1 MPNFTPRLNLT
12 KPLTS
17 ENYDVGVPN
26 GNADLVD
33 GAPAN
38 VTICTSVT
46 RPSTPDE
53 GDVIIETDSTNVLVR
68 QGGAWKSFNAKVH
81 ICTSGTRP
89 ASTLTFGGFRIL
101 ETDTGN
107 SLIRNAANT
116 SWISLAP
123 YSVANTTERNA
134 LTGVYEGMI
143 VYRRD
148 IDVHEALTNDL
159 VTWYGI
165 AGKGMRRNI
174 AARIVTTAGVIN
186 SGIAG
191 TETNIGKMAMDNEVI
206 QAGQFII
213 WMRLTAQFSAAA
225 NSFTIKVRKDTPL
238 TGSVIAD
245 FTVLSQVSGFTQDV
259 YGEQPW
265 KAGSAD
271 ADFDAYVSVV
281 RNAGAGTM
289 DVNGGNKAAWGIDE
303 YMAPAS
309 FLEVP

>member
-1 MPNFTPRLNLT
+1 MPNFTPRLLLV

-46 RPSTPDE
+46 RPSTPDD
-53 GDVIIETDSTNVLVR
+53 GDVIYETDTTNMLVR

-81 ICTSGTRP
+81 ICTAATRP
-89 ASTLTFGGFRIL
+89 ASAASFGGMQVY

-107 SLIRNAANT
+107 RIIRNSAN
-116 SWISLAP
+116 SNWIPVSP
-123 YSVANTTERNA
+123 YSVGNAAERNA

-148 IDVHEALTNDL
+148 LDVHEALTNDL
-159 VTWYGI
+159 LTWYGI

-174 AARIVTTAGVIN
+174 AARVVTTAGVIN
-186 SGIAG
+186 GGIAG
-191 TETNIGKMAMDNEVI
+191 TETNIAKMAMDNEVI

-213 WMRLTAQFSAAA
+213 WVRISAQFSAGA

-238 TGSVIAD
+238 TGPVLAD
-245 FTVLSQVSGFTQDV
+245 FTVLSQVSGFTQDT
-259 YGEQPW
+259 YGEAPW

-281 RNAGAGTM
+281 RNAGAGTC